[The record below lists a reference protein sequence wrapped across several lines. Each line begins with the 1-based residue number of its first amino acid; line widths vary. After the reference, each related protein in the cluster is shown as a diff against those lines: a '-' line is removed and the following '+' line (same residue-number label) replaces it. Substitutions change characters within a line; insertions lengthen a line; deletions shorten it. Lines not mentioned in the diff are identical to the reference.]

1 MEALI
6 IAGTAMQAIG
16 AIQQGN
22 AARGAANYNAAMLDQ
37 NAATERQQA
46 GAREDAQRRRA
57 AQVLGSQRAAFAQS
71 GGGMGGSAADVMQ
84 QSAINAELDA
94 LTLRYEG
101 DLRARGMESQAV
113 GERFAGKQAQRQGYM
128 QAVGS
133 ILGGV
138 GQYQSYQADKT
149 YREETLRSMRGTRRQ
164 PATFGEGQY

>member
-22 AARGAANYNAAMLDQ
+22 ASQAAANRNAEMLDR
-37 NAATERQQA
+37 NAGIEREQA
-46 GAREDAQRRRA
+46 NQREESKRREAR
-57 AQVLGSQRAAFAQS
+57 QVLGAQRAAFAQS

-84 QSAINAELDA
+84 QSSVNAELDA

-101 DLRARGMESQAV
+101 DLRARGMEAEAAS
-113 GERFAGKQAQRQGYM
+113 ERYAGKVAKRQGYM

-133 ILGGV
+133 ILSGAGM
-138 GQYQSYQADKT
+138 YQGAQAASAARASTASGLGMKPPT
-149 YREETLRSMRGTRRQ
+149 SGYWSR
-164 PATFGEGQY
+164 